1 MIGMLAQ
8 SFGIDPNV
16 AGMAV
21 NGATKMFLKKSSPR
35 SASGLLSALPKD
47 VTDQFDDNEKQKFKT
62 TQDNVNRYDLIKQLS
77 EITGIKDIDKLDNF
91 ADVILDNIKQ
101 NTRIDM
107 SDGLDKEELFQG
119 LKDLSRNNNNNLV
132 NINFYIFI
140 FFSLI

>member
-16 AGMAV
+16 ARMAV

-119 LKDLSRNNNNNLV
+119 LKDLSRQQQQQSSQ
-132 NINFYIFI
+132 Y
-140 FFSLI
+140 

>member
-101 NTRIDM
+101 NARIDL

-119 LKDLSRNNNNNLV
+119 LKDLSRQQQQ
-132 NINFYIFI
+132 
-140 FFSLI
+140 

>member
-1 MIGMLAQ
+1 MQNMIGMLAQ

-21 NGATKMFLKKSSPR
+21 NGATKMFLKKSTPKA
-35 SASGLLSALPKD
+35 ASGLLSALPKD

-62 TQDNVNRYDLIKQLS
+62 TQDNNVNRYDLLKQLS

-101 NTRIDM
+101 NARIDL

-119 LKDLSRNNNNNLV
+119 LKDLSRQQQQSSQ
-132 NINFYIFI
+132 F
-140 FFSLI
+140 

>member
-1 MIGMLAQ
+1 MQNMIGMLAQ

-16 AGMAV
+16 ATMAV
-21 NGATKMFLKKSSPR
+21 SGATKMFLKKSTPKA
-35 SASGLLSALPKD
+35 ASGLLSALPKD

-62 TQDNVNRYDLIKQLS
+62 TQDNLNRYDLLKQLS

-101 NTRIDM
+101 NARIDL

-119 LKDLSRNNNNNLV
+119 LTDLSRQQQQQSTR
-132 NINFYIFI
+132 F
-140 FFSLI
+140 

>member
-1 MIGMLAQ
+1 MQNMIGMLAQ

-35 SASGLLSALPKD
+35 SAAGLLSALPKD

-62 TQDNVNRYDLIKQLS
+62 TQDNVNRYDLLKQLS

-91 ADVILDNIKQ
+91 ADIILDNIRQ
-101 NTRIDM
+101 NTRIDL

-119 LKDLSRNNNNNLV
+119 LKDLSRQQQQQQSSQ
-132 NINFYIFI
+132 Y
-140 FFSLI
+140 

>member
-16 AGMAV
+16 ANMAV
-21 NGATKMFLKKSSPR
+21 SGATKMFLKKSTPNA
-35 SASGLLSALPKD
+35 ASGLLSALPKD
-47 VTDQFDDNEKQKFKT
+47 VTYQFDDNDKKRFKT
-62 TQDNVNRYDLIKQLS
+62 KQDNVNRYDLIKQLS

-101 NTRIDM
+101 NARIDL

-119 LKDLSRNNNNNLV
+119 LTDLSRRQQQSNR
-132 NINFYIFI
+132 F
-140 FFSLI
+140 

>member
-8 SFGIDPNV
+8 SFGIDPNI
-16 AGMAV
+16 AGMEV
-21 NGATKMFLKKSSPR
+21 NGATKMFLKKSSPKA
-35 SASGLLSALPKD
+35 ASGLLSALPKD

-62 TQDNVNRYDLIKQLS
+62 TQDNVNRYDLLKQLS

-101 NTRIDM
+101 NARIDL

-119 LKDLSRNNNNNLV
+119 LTDLSRQQQQQSNR
-132 NINFYIFI
+132 F
-140 FFSLI
+140 